1 MLPLHISCSLVR
13 GFMGISLPPDAQTV
27 WSQLD
32 LASCQVVSST
42 DVSVP
47 LVAAH
52 KSSALAW
59 AAWSRPIC
67 GRSLPYQIPDLN
79 ALTIADTNPAQGV
92 TWSEF
97 LQRLH
102 PKTKYFALCFVHD
115 IKFLATNW
123 ASSSNPLATFSH
135 SAPMVSPPWIV
146 WLQPLSQRKEPLT
159 NRAPASPPC
168 S

>member
-13 GFMGISLPPDAQTV
+13 GFMGISLPPDARTI

-59 AAWSRPIC
+59 AAWSIPIC
-67 GRSLPYQIPDLN
+67 GISLPYRIPDLN
-79 ALTIADTNPAQGV
+79 ALAIADTNPAQGV

-97 LQRLH
+97 PQRLH
-102 PKTKYFALCFVHD
+102 PKTKYFALYFVPD

-123 ASSSNPLATFSH
+123 ASSSNPLARHLLAFSSHGQSTLNRLTPTTFTTERTSH
-135 SAPMVSPPWIV
+135 QQGSAPA
-146 WLQPLSQRKEPLT
+146 PL
-159 NRAPASPPC
+159 
-168 S
+168 